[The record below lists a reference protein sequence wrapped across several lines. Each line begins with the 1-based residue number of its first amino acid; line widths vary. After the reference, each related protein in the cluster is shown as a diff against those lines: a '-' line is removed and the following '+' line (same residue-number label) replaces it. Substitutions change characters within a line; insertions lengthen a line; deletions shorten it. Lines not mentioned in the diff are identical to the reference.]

1 MIRLI
6 FAILISVMAVNG
18 YAQSKIDNL
27 IDRYEK
33 RNDVETTYT
42 ERRTPK
48 KQLYKVSKILTIRNQ
63 ALYSNLEKAFEDE
76 RENSV
81 SAVKTSS
88 QITYKFQNKK
98 GTSTYTLTREAPYTL
113 IMTWRSNT
121 VKGDDDDAFNDIRT
135 GGSTVIINGK
145 ELTVL
150 DDDDCVDSEEVW
162 QALARQITDIS
173 AEMASLDRTKKSDC
187 RRYITLDRQRT
198 KLQKRIAKMTERST
212 EQYAAAA
219 ARQQAAVARQ
229 QAAVAR
235 QQAAEARQQAEVAR
249 RQAEEAR
256 RQARYASA
264 SSSSNGTTTI
274 YYNY

>member
-1 MIRLI
+1 M
-6 FAILISVMAVNG
+6 VAVGG

-33 RNDVETTYT
+33 KKDVETTYT

-48 KQLYKVSKILTIRNQ
+48 KQLYKVSKILIFRNQ
-63 ALYSNLEKAFEDE
+63 AYYENLMKAFEDE

-81 SAVKTSS
+81 SAVKTST

-98 GTSTYTLTREAPYTL
+98 GTSTYTLTRERPNYTL
-113 IMTWRSNT
+113 IMTWRSND
-121 VKGDDDDAFNDIRT
+121 VKDDDDDAFNDIRT
-135 GGSTVIINGK
+135 GSSTVIINGK

-187 RRYITLDRQRT
+187 RRYITLDRKRT

-256 RQARYASA
+256 RQACYASA

>member
-1 MIRLI
+1 ML
-6 FAILISVMAVNG
+6 AILISVMAVNG

-48 KQLYKVSKILTIRNQ
+48 KQLYKVSKILIIRNQ
-63 ALYSNLEKAFEDE
+63 ALYSNLEKAFEAE

-113 IMTWRSNT
+113 IMTWRSSD

-187 RRYITLDRQRT
+187 RRYMTLDRQRT

-212 EQYAAAA
+212 EQYVAAA
-219 ARQQAAVARQ
+219 ARQ